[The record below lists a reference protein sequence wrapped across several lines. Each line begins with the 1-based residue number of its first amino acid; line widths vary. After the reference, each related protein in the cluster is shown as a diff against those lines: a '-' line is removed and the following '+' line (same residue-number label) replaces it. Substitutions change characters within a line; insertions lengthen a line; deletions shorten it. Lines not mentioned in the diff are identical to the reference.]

1 MTWPNEISGHFEKGN
16 PMTTPGS
23 SAALA
28 QVDADADPAQLYGVP
43 QRITAAWAEHDADA
57 FASVF
62 TEDGVLILPG
72 DILLRSRS
80 EIRSFMAAGF
90 AGPYRGTQV
99 FGLPLDA
106 KILAP
111 GVGVVIT
118 EGGVLAPGET
128 AVSPERTIRATWVLV
143 KRGDNWYLASYQNG
157 PKNGT

>member
-1 MTWPNEISGHFEKGN
+1 MTA
-16 PMTTPGS
+16 PGS
-23 SAALA
+23 SAALT
-28 QVDADADPAQLYGVP
+28 QADADPAQLYSVP

-62 TEDGVLILPG
+62 TEDGILILPG
-72 DILLRSRS
+72 DILLRNRA

-90 AGPYRGTQV
+90 AGPYQGTQV
-99 FGLPLDA
+99 FGQPLAA

-128 AVSPERTIRATWVLV
+128 AVAPDRTIRATWVLV
-143 KRGDNWYLASYQNG
+143 KRGNDWYLA
-157 PKNGT
+157 